1 MTSAVRA
8 ACLLPSSKMESTAFG
23 SLSLWSRQLEAEL
36 AALPGERRRLPRTY
50 LPAGSG
56 EMRPAGAPPVE
67 LPLEPPPA
75 HLEFRLNAP
84 LGHDL
89 ADRQSPLPAAAGGQP
104 LLDLASNDY
113 LGFSRHPKVVA
124 AAAAELAASGLG
136 AGASRLVCGSR
147 PIHGQLERQLAR
159 WLGRDQVLLF
169 PSGFQAN
176 LAALVALADRHSLVL
191 ADRHCHHSL
200 LLGVRASGA
209 RLQRFA
215 PNDLADL
222 ERRLVR
228 AHQAPAGPPRRLLVV
243 SESLFSMDG
252 TSPDVAALA
261 ALCSRY
267 EALLLLDE
275 AHALGVLG
283 PGGRG
288 LAWDLAGV
296 TLISGT
302 LGKAFGSGGAFLAA
316 DGVLGEWLLQ
326 HCGAFRYTTA
336 LAPALAAGA
345 EAALGLLIDQPQLP
359 AELLALAGRWR
370 DGLEASGWPRPP
382 GHGPILPL
390 LVGGDRAALE
400 LQGRLENAGLL
411 GVAIRPPTVP
421 KGSSRLRLVARLG
434 LTPRTLDQLLAAL
447 GPGPLSAP
455 PPPPAPTGPKA
466 VVGVEGPKP
475 VPEPPVQLI
484 TMHGWAGDGGH
495 WQAWRPVANSR
506 GWGLQVG
513 ERGYGQRPAHLP
525 AWPSHGRK
533 GLICHSLGV
542 HLLPPDVLAA
552 SDAVVLLASFGRFV
566 PPGAEGRSLRIA
578 LAGMAAELCETG
590 DEATSGIRAQ
600 QLLRRFLSKAMARGD
615 GAGCGVPPGP
625 ADHPIG
631 AGGRDRLRCDLD
643 LLGRLQALPA
653 SFPRQVPVLLLEAS
667 DDAIV
672 HPAARE
678 LLRQELPR
686 AEVKV
691 LSGPGHAMRDPALI
705 PLVFDWLQDGLTR
718 EGSDPDE

>member
-1 MTSAVRA
+1 M
-8 ACLLPSSKMESTAFG
+8 PSSKLEPTAFG
-23 SLSLWSRQLEAEL
+23 SLSLWLRQLEAEL
-36 AALPGERRRLPRTY
+36 AALPGERRRLLRTY
-50 LPAGSG
+50 LPAGNA
-56 EMRPAGAPPVE
+56 EMRPQGSPPPE
-67 LPLEPPPA
+67 ALLESPPAPLEFPLP
-75 HLEFRLNAP
+75 AP
-84 LGHDL
+84 LG
-89 ADRQSPLPAAAGGQP
+89 GP

-113 LGFSRHPKVVA
+113 LGFSRHPAVVA

-147 PIHGQLERQLAR
+147 PIHGQLERQLAQ

-176 LAALVALADRHSLVL
+176 LAALVALADRHTLVL

-215 PNDLADL
+215 ANDLADL
-222 ERRLVR
+222 ERRLLR

-261 ALCSRY
+261 ALCRRF

-288 LAWDLAGV
+288 LAWDQAGV

-345 EAALGLLIDQPQLP
+345 LAALELLIDQPQLP

-370 DGLEASGWPRPP
+370 DGLAASGWPRPP
-382 GHGPILPL
+382 GYGPILPL
-390 LVGGDRAALE
+390 LVGGDGAALE
-400 LQGRLENAGLL
+400 LQQRLESAGLL

-421 KGSSRLRLVARLG
+421 EGSSRLRLVVRLG
-434 LTPRTLDQLLAAL
+434 LPPQTLDQLLAAL

-455 PPPPAPTGPKA
+455 PI
-466 VVGVEGPKP
+466 
-475 VPEPPVQLI
+475 QLI
-484 TMHGWAGDGGH
+484 AMHGWAGDGGH
-495 WQAWRPVANSR
+495 WQAWQPAAASR
-506 GWGLQVG
+506 GWGLQLG
-513 ERGYGQRPAHLP
+513 ERGYGQLP
-525 AWPSHGRK
+525 AVLPPWPSHGRK
-533 GLICHSLGV
+533 GLICHSLGL
-542 HLLPPDVLAA
+542 HLVPPEVLAA
-552 SDAVVLLASFGRFV
+552 SEAVVLLASFGCFV
-566 PPGAEGRSLRIA
+566 PPGAAGRPLRIA
-578 LAGMAAELCETG
+578 LAGMAAELQESG
-590 DEATSGIRAQ
+590 DELTDSLRAQ
-600 QLLRRFLSKAMARGD
+600 QLLQRFLRKVLGP
-615 GAGCGVPPGP
+615 GAGADVQADVDAGLGAPPGPPPGP
-625 ADHPIG
+625 ADQPIG
-631 AGGRDRLRCDLD
+631 AAGRDRLRCDLE
-643 LLGRLQALPA
+643 LLGRLTALPA
-653 SFPRQVPVLLLEAS
+653 SFPRQVPVLLLEAA
-667 DDAIV
+667 DDPIV
-672 HPAARE
+672 HPAARDR
-678 LLRQELPR
+678 LRQELPQ
-686 AEVKV
+686 AQVK
-691 LSGPGHAMRDPALI
+691 LLAGLGHAMADPALI
-705 PLVFDWLQDGLTR
+705 PLVFDWLQDGLT
-718 EGSDPDE
+718 

>member
-1 MTSAVRA
+1 M
-8 ACLLPSSKMESTAFG
+8 PSSKLESTAFG

-36 AALPGERRRLPRTY
+36 AALPGERRRLLRTY
-50 LPAGSG
+50 LPAGNA
-56 EMRPAGAPPVE
+56 EMRPQGS
-67 LPLEPPPA
+67 PPA
-75 HLEFRLNAP
+75 EP
-84 LGHDL
+84 VQG
-89 ADRQSPLPAAAGGQP
+89 PP

-113 LGFSRHPKVVA
+113 LGFSRHTAVVA

-147 PIHGQLERQLAR
+147 PIHAQLERQLAQ

-176 LAALVALADRHSLVL
+176 LAALVALADRHTLVL

-222 ERRLVR
+222 ERRLER
-228 AHQAPAGPPRRLLVV
+228 AQQAPAGPPRRLLVV

-252 TSPDVAALA
+252 TSPDACALA
-261 ALCSRY
+261 ALCHRF

-283 PGGRG
+283 PAGRG

-345 EAALGLLIDQPQLP
+345 LAALALLIDQPQLP

-370 DGLEASGWPRPP
+370 DGLAASGWPRPP

-400 LQGRLENAGLL
+400 LQQRLESAGLL

-421 KGSSRLRLVARLG
+421 EGSSRLRLVVRLG
-434 LTPRTLDQLLAAL
+434 LPPHTLDQLLAAL
-447 GPGPLSAP
+447 GPGPLTA
-455 PPPPAPTGPKA
+455 
-466 VVGVEGPKP
+466 
-475 VPEPPVQLI
+475 PPVQLI
-484 TMHGWAGDGGH
+484 AMHGWGGDGCH
-495 WQAWRPVANSR
+495 WQAWQPAATSR
-506 GWGLQVG
+506 GWGLQLG
-513 ERGYGQRPAHLP
+513 ERGYGQRPALLP
-525 AWPSHGRK
+525 PWPSHGRR

-542 HLLPPDVLAA
+542 HLVPPEVLAA
-552 SDAVVLLASFGRFV
+552 SEAVVLLASFGRFV
-566 PPGAEGRSLRIA
+566 PPGAEGRPLRIA
-578 LAGMAAELCETG
+578 LAGMAAELQETG
-590 DEATSGIRAQ
+590 DEKTSSLRAQ
-600 QLLRRFLSKAMARGD
+600 QLLQRFLSKVLAP
-615 GAGCGVPPGP
+615 GAGAGVELGVAVRPGP
-625 ADHPIG
+625 ADQPIG
-631 AGGRDRLRCDLD
+631 AAGRDRLRRDLD
-643 LLGRLQALPA
+643 LLGKLTALPA
-653 SFPRQVPVLLLEAS
+653 SFPRQVPVLLLEAA

-672 HPAARE
+672 HRAARDR
-678 LLRQELPR
+678 LRQELPQ
-686 AEVKV
+686 AQVK
-691 LSGPGHAMRDPALI
+691 LLAGTGHAMGDPALI
-705 PLVFDWLQDGLTR
+705 PLVFDWLQDGLT
-718 EGSDPDE
+718 

>member
-1 MTSAVRA
+1 
-8 ACLLPSSKMESTAFG
+8 LPSSKLEATAVG

-36 AALPGERRRLPRTY
+36 AALPRERRRLLRTF
-50 LPAGSG
+50 LPAGNAAMGPQGSPG
-56 EMRPAGAPPVE
+56 PAPA
-67 LPLEPPPA
+67 LEPP
-75 HLEFRLNAP
+75 LAP
-84 LGHDL
+84 LM
-89 ADRQSPLPAAAGGQP
+89 SPLPACLEHPHLGGSLAPTPGPP

-113 LGFSRHPKVVA
+113 LGFSRHPAVVA

-136 AGASRLVCGSR
+136 AGASRLVSGSR

-176 LAALVALADRHSLVL
+176 IAALVALADRHTLVL

-228 AHQAPAGPPRRLLVV
+228 AHQAAAGPPRRLLVV

-252 TSPDVAALA
+252 TSPDGAALA
-261 ALCSRY
+261 ALCRCY
-267 EALLLLDE
+267 GALLLLDE

-288 LAWDLAGV
+288 LARDLAGV
-296 TLISGT
+296 TLVSGT

-345 EAALGLLIDQPQLP
+345 LAALELLIAQPQLA
-359 AELLALAGRWR
+359 AELLALSGRWR

-400 LQGRLENAGLL
+400 LQQRLENAGLL

-421 KGSSRLRLVARLG
+421 EGSSRLRLVVRLG
-434 LTPRTLDQLLAAL
+434 LPPQTLEQLLAAL
-447 GPGPLSAP
+447 GPGPLSD
-455 PPPPAPTGPKA
+455 PPAPTANLA
-466 VVGVEGPKP
+466 VVGAKGPIP

-484 TMHGWAGDGGH
+484 CMHGWAGDGGH
-495 WQAWRPVANSR
+495 WHAWQTAATGR
-506 GWGLQVG
+506 GWGFQAG
-513 ERGYGQRPAHLP
+513 ERGYGQRPAELP
-525 AWPSHGRK
+525 QWPKQGRK

-542 HLLPPDVLAA
+542 HLVPPELLAA

-566 PPGAEGRSLRIA
+566 PPGAVGRPLRIA
-578 LAGMAAELCETG
+578 LAGMVAELQETG
-590 DEATSGIRAQ
+590 DELTNSLRAQ
-600 QLLRRFLSKAMARGD
+600 QLLRRFLSKAQPPGD
-615 GAGCGVPPGP
+615 RDGHEGPPGP
-625 ADHPIG
+625 ADQPIG
-631 AGGRDRLRCDLD
+631 AAGRDRLRRDLD
-643 LLGRLQALPA
+643 LLGRLTALPA
-653 SFPRQVPVLLLEAS
+653 SFPRQVPVLLLEAA

-672 HPAARE
+672 HPAARDQ
-678 LLRQELPR
+678 LRQELPLAR
-686 AEVKV
+686 VK
-691 LSGPGHAMRDPALI
+691 LLAGTGHAMGDPALI
-705 PLVFDWLQDGLTR
+705 PLVFDWLQDGLT
-718 EGSDPDE
+718 

>member
-1 MTSAVRA
+1 M
-8 ACLLPSSKMESTAFG
+8 PSSKLDPTAFG
-23 SLSLWSRQLEAEL
+23 SLSLWLRQLEAEL
-36 AALPGERRRLPRTY
+36 AALPGERRRLLRTY
-50 LPAGSG
+50 LPAGNA
-56 EMRPAGAPPVE
+56 EMRPQGAPPAE
-67 LPLEPPPA
+67 A
-75 HLEFRLNAP
+75 A
-84 LGHDL
+84 LG
-89 ADRQSPLPAAAGGQP
+89 GP

-113 LGFSRHPKVVA
+113 LGFSRHPAVVA

-147 PIHGQLERQLAR
+147 PIHGQLERQLAQ

-176 LAALVALADRHSLVL
+176 LAALVALADRHTLVL

-215 PNDLADL
+215 ANDLADL
-222 ERRLVR
+222 ERRLLR

-261 ALCSRY
+261 ALCRRF

-288 LAWDLAGV
+288 LAWDQAGV

-345 EAALGLLIDQPQLP
+345 GAALELLIDQPQLP

-370 DGLEASGWPRPP
+370 DGLAASGWPRPP
-382 GHGPILPL
+382 GYGPILPL
-390 LVGGDRAALE
+390 LVGGDGAALE
-400 LQGRLENAGLL
+400 LQQRLESAGLL

-421 KGSSRLRLVARLG
+421 EGSSRLRLVVRLG
-434 LTPRTLDQLLAAL
+434 LPPPTLDQLLAAL

-455 PPPPAPTGPKA
+455 P
-466 VVGVEGPKP
+466 
-475 VPEPPVQLI
+475 VQLI
-484 TMHGWAGDGGH
+484 AMHGWAGDGGH
-495 WQAWRPVANSR
+495 WQAWQPAATSR
-506 GWGLQVG
+506 GWGLQLG
-513 ERGYGQRPAHLP
+513 ERGYGQRPAVLP
-525 AWPSHGRK
+525 PWPLHGRK
-533 GLICHSLGV
+533 GLICHSLGL
-542 HLLPPDVLAA
+542 HLVPPEVLAA
-552 SDAVVLLASFGRFV
+552 SEAVVLLASFGCFV
-566 PPGAEGRSLRIA
+566 PPGAAGRPLRIA
-578 LAGMAAELCETG
+578 LAGMAAELQESG
-590 DEATSGIRAQ
+590 DELTDSLRAQ
-600 QLLRRFLSKAMARGD
+600 QLLQRFLRKVLGP
-615 GAGCGVPPGP
+615 GAGADVQAPSGP
-625 ADHPIG
+625 AAQPIG
-631 AGGRDRLRCDLD
+631 AAGRDRLRCDLE
-643 LLGRLQALPA
+643 LLGRLTALPA
-653 SFPRQVPVLLLEAS
+653 SFPRQVPVLLLEAA
-667 DDAIV
+667 DDPIV
-672 HPAARE
+672 HPAARDR
-678 LLRQELPR
+678 LRQELPQ
-686 AEVKV
+686 AQVK
-691 LSGPGHAMRDPALI
+691 LLAGLGHAMADPALI
-705 PLVFDWLQDGLTR
+705 PLVFDWLQDGLT
-718 EGSDPDE
+718 

>member
-1 MTSAVRA
+1 
-8 ACLLPSSKMESTAFG
+8 LPSSKLEPTAFR
-23 SLSLWSRQLEAEL
+23 SLSLWLRQLEAEL
-36 AALPGERRRLPRTY
+36 AALPGERRRLLRTY
-50 LPAGSG
+50 LPAGNA
-56 EMRPAGAPPVE
+56 EMRPQGSPPAE
-67 LPLEPPPA
+67 ALLESPLAPLEFPLP
-75 HLEFRLNAP
+75 AP
-84 LGHDL
+84 LG
-89 ADRQSPLPAAAGGQP
+89 GP

-113 LGFSRHPKVVA
+113 LGFSRHPAVVA

-147 PIHGQLERQLAR
+147 PIHGQLERQLAQ

-176 LAALVALADRHSLVL
+176 LAALVALADRHTLVL

-215 PNDLADL
+215 ANDLADL
-222 ERRLVR
+222 ERRLLR

-261 ALCSRY
+261 ALCRRF

-288 LAWDLAGV
+288 LAWDQAGV

-345 EAALGLLIDQPQLP
+345 GAALELLIDQPQLP

-370 DGLEASGWPRPP
+370 DGLAASGWPRPP
-382 GHGPILPL
+382 GYGPILPL
-390 LVGGDRAALE
+390 LVGGDGAALE
-400 LQGRLENAGLL
+400 LQQRLESAGLL

-421 KGSSRLRLVARLG
+421 EGSSRLRLVVRLG
-434 LTPRTLDQLLAAL
+434 LPPPTLDQLLAAL
-447 GPGPLSAP
+447 GPGPFSA
-455 PPPPAPTGPKA
+455 
-466 VVGVEGPKP
+466 
-475 VPEPPVQLI
+475 PPVQLI
-484 TMHGWAGDGGH
+484 AMHGWAGDGGH
-495 WQAWRPVANSR
+495 WQAWQPAAASR
-506 GWGLQVG
+506 GWGLQLG
-513 ERGYGQRPAHLP
+513 ERGYGQRPALLP
-525 AWPSHGRK
+525 PWPSHGRK

-542 HLLPPDVLAA
+542 HLVPPEVLAA
-552 SDAVVLLASFGRFV
+552 SEAVVLVASFGRFV
-566 PPGAEGRSLRIA
+566 PPGAAGRPLRIA
-578 LAGMAAELCETG
+578 LAGMAAELQESG
-590 DEATSGIRAQ
+590 DELTDSLRAQ
-600 QLLRRFLSKAMARGD
+600 QLLQRFLRKVLGP
-615 GAGCGVPPGP
+615 GAGAGVEADVEADVEAGLGPPPGGPPGP
-625 ADHPIG
+625 AAQPIG
-631 AGGRDRLRCDLD
+631 PAGRDRLRCDLE
-643 LLGRLQALPA
+643 LLGRLTALPA
-653 SFPRQVPVLLLEAS
+653 SFPRQVPVLLLEAA
-667 DDAIV
+667 DDPIV
-672 HPAARE
+672 HPAARDR
-678 LLRQELPR
+678 LRQELPQ
-686 AEVKV
+686 AQVKL
-691 LSGPGHAMRDPALI
+691 LSGLGHAMADPALI
-705 PLVFDWLQDGLTR
+705 PLVFDWLQDGLT
-718 EGSDPDE
+718 